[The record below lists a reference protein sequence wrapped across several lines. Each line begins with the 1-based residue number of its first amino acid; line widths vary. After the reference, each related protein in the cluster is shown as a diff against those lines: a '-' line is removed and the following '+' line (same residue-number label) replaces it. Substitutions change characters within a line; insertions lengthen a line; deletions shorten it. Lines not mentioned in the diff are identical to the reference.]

1 VELGLSQREVGS
13 ITVVAVSGEL
23 DVFTAPQLESAL
35 NDLVTAGRVEIVV
48 DLSGVSF
55 LDSTGLGAMVK
66 ALKWV
71 KEQSG
76 SLTVV
81 AADERIVKVFK
92 ITGLDDVMSLQAEL
106 DPALAGS

>member
-1 VELGLSQREVGS
+1 MELGLSQREVGS